1 MRWFFLFC
9 PLRIGGN
16 VLLRKKTLG
25 LLLLIFNFTVFSFS
39 QGEDKNLAAGDVV
52 VPRKID
58 LIPIPMV
65 KLPHAVES
73 VSWNDDCSLFA
84 YSENRNITIRNASDY
99 SIFQTIVSDISVNS
113 QDFAGVT
120 ATEDRSNQLVTFN
133 EDNSIFIRRLPE
145 TNPAIVR
152 SLDENYVISK
162 YAFSKNGNYIA
173 IGTESGTIELGQ
185 QLYYSNDIITQRL
198 EGHTQKV
205 YELAFSPDR
214 RFLASASLDGTIKIW
229 RTSTRLLE
237 AEISQNYPPPQFIPI
252 CFSGDSEN
260 IIAPKSKRLI
270 EIRDFNGNETGKI
283 ETRQDINS
291 LCLSTDGK
299 SVVVL
304 TNQNQFQYY
313 SIETKKFE
321 KYIPAWNASPVTCYK
336 FSNDGLSLLV
346 GHSDGSIY
354 ILKLDEVTYL
364 DGEVPENYR
373 IVYADEDKEEELN
386 TEELMEELEEK
397 YGEDENDIP
406 DRITTGHNVEFRLQG
421 VYATNSYYKGGIKAG
436 MGYMNDRFVDVCYF
450 GIMFCPTIFFADKG
464 TFPYDYKISDVEV
477 AKPMLAEFDGVAVLG
492 KEWAP
497 WVLSEW
503 RVFAEGFI
511 GGALKELISPTLGNG
526 KLNTALIGGGLAGFR
541 YKGLGFYAE
550 AAYDTVV
557 KFQMSFGMS
566 YRVRFTRKTK
576 PTDLERLKAKIEE
589 EKEKE
594 RQYNALKE
602 QKAREKAEK
611 KNRRI
616 GKYDADA
623 LEENNEG
630 DVGNAEKAEKKAKK
644 KKVKATKKSSVSD
657 SSAGEIPAPV
667 TDEEKTEP
675 EEITGLEIKAEN

>member
-1 MRWFFLFC
+1 M
-9 PLRIGGN
+9 
-16 VLLRKKTLG
+16 LRKKILG
-25 LLLLIFNFTVFSFS
+25 LLLLVLNFTVFSYS
-39 QGEDKNLAAGDVV
+39 QEGDKNLSSGDVV

-58 LIPIPMV
+58 LIPIPMI

-73 VSWNDDCSLFA
+73 VSWNQDCSLFA

-133 EDNSIFIRRLPE
+133 EDNSIFIRRLPD
-145 TNPAIVR
+145 TTPAIVR
-152 SLDENYVISK
+152 SLNENYVISK

-173 IGTESGTIELGQ
+173 IGTEGGTIELGQ

-237 AEISQNYPPPQFIPI
+237 AELIQNYPPPQFIPI
-252 CFSGDSEN
+252 CFSGDSES
-260 IIAPKSKRLI
+260 IIAPRAKRLI
-270 EIRDFNGNETGKI
+270 EIRDFSGNEKGRI

-373 IVYADEDKEEELN
+373 IVFTDEDKEEELN

-397 YGEDENDIP
+397 YGDEDDDIP

-436 MGYMNDRFVDVCYF
+436 LGYINDRFVNVCYF
-450 GIMFCPTIFFADKG
+450 GAMVCPTLFFADKG
-464 TFPYDYKISDVEV
+464 TFPYEYKIGNVEV
-477 AKPMLAEFDGVAVLG
+477 SKPMLAEFDGIIILG

-497 WVLSEW
+497 WVLSDW
-503 RVFAEGFI
+503 RVYAEGFI

-526 KLNTALIGGGLAGFR
+526 KLNTALIGGGHAGFR
-541 YKGLGFYAE
+541 YKGIGFFIE

-557 KFQMSFGMS
+557 KFQTSLGMS

-589 EKEKE
+589 EKAKE
-594 RQYNALKE
+594 REYNELKT
-602 QKAREKAEK
+602 
-611 KNRRI
+611 
-616 GKYDADA
+616 
-623 LEENNEG
+623 
-630 DVGNAEKAEKKAKK
+630 KKAKERAERKSLYRGKPDADEIVVQK
-644 KKVKATKKSSVSD
+644 KDDAENIASD
-657 SSAGEIPAPV
+657 DASGL
-667 TDEEKTEP
+667 DEEKSDTKEKKSKKRKIRSSKKNSAP
-675 EEITGLEIKAEN
+675 DSSIIESSDPVEEKVELEEIPEL